1 MKRRVYSLLS
11 ICVVGILAFACA
23 PPTTPTNPPL
33 NSAMAAHGNTDWH
46 IDTANEFLFG
56 TDMAGTTTAAN
67 HCPGTWTRS
76 HIHVG
81 LTNTADYYYDDDV
94 TAGGLD
100 TDTTSGIDRVMLF
113 FYAGHGNATLWN
125 TLGNNATQGN
135 MRLGNLTNAGL
146 LRYFWQC
153 SCETFAHG
161 PHNCPGS
168 THAYSCP
175 GDFDGSADSWSMRN
189 VYERWGPVLTQD
201 LRLACGVSTSAYCHQ
216 GDVNKIWDNYN
227 NKSYDVADSFI
238 DGLHRY
244 SWVTPL
250 CITMGGSN
258 VTATPLFDAT
268 FTNQP
273 NTSGTT
279 YYHIQYM
286 EDFDSTPIW
295 PVRLLH
301 PPEMLPILAVI
312 RMPQPGPLMEIKFEQ
327 EGDWLLATDLVIDRG
342 SMVRINML
350 SGAVYLL
357 GERSLDLDLRALGE
371 REYLEIA
378 QEYVQEQGWLERDI
392 GDVIGQRI
400 MIESMPV
407 ELEGEGERVQKN
419 VIVTFRR
426 QIQIEDVPVHILG
439 EGGTMTVQM
448 NSDGSVFNAQK
459 VWRQI
464 GEPTQWLPVIP
475 YDEAFEK
482 ALAILESPEEYELA
496 RWIWGYKE
504 AAGNTEQTEM
514 RIVYQF
520 WFVPSDPE
528 KMIDLPPRLIEI
540 EGQIG

>member
-1 MKRRVYSLLS
+1 
-11 ICVVGILAFACA
+11 
-23 PPTTPTNPPL
+23 
-33 NSAMAAHGNTDWH
+33 
-46 IDTANEFLFG
+46 
-56 TDMAGTTTAAN
+56 
-67 HCPGTWTRS
+67 
-76 HIHVG
+76 
-81 LTNTADYYYDDDV
+81 
-94 TAGGLD
+94 
-100 TDTTSGIDRVMLF
+100 
-113 FYAGHGNATLWN
+113 
-125 TLGNNATQGN
+125 
-135 MRLGNLTNAGL
+135 
-146 LRYFWQC
+146 
-153 SCETFAHG
+153 
-161 PHNCPGS
+161 
-168 THAYSCP
+168 
-175 GDFDGSADSWSMRN
+175 MRN

-312 RMPQPGPLMEIKFEQ
+312 RMPQPGPLMEVKFEQ

-378 QEYVQEQGWLERDI
+378 
-392 GDVIGQRI
+392 
-400 MIESMPV
+400 
-407 ELEGEGERVQKN
+407 
-419 VIVTFRR
+419 
-426 QIQIEDVPVHILG
+426 
-439 EGGTMTVQM
+439 
-448 NSDGSVFNAQK
+448 
-459 VWRQI
+459 
-464 GEPTQWLPVIP
+464 
-475 YDEAFEK
+475 
-482 ALAILESPEEYELA
+482 
-496 RWIWGYKE
+496 
-504 AAGNTEQTEM
+504 
-514 RIVYQF
+514 
-520 WFVPSDPE
+520 
-528 KMIDLPPRLIEI
+528 
-540 EGQIG
+540 